1 MFYQEHSKAFYC
13 PKCGGPWYRYEHQK
27 MFPLK
32 VLKHFPVTPRLQ
44 RMFFSTCLFKRL
56 LWYSKN
62 RSDQE
67 GEDNIARHPC
77 DSKVQKHFDE
87 NMDPMFK
94 EDLWNVYFVLVVDG
108 FNPFKQTQSTWS
120 TLPVMLLNYDLLPW
134 LCTKKFFIMLVLLI
148 HGKQS
153 VTTKS
158 FNDYMAPLVKELLQL
173 WEGVL

>member
-1 MFYQEHSKAFYC
+1 
-13 PKCGGPWYRYEHQK
+13 
-27 MFPLK
+27 
-32 VLKHFPVTPRLQ
+32 
-44 RMFFSTCLFKRL
+44 
-56 LWYSKN
+56 
-62 RSDQE
+62 
-67 GEDNIARHPC
+67 
-77 DSKVQKHFDE
+77 
-87 NMDPMFK
+87 MDPMFK

-158 FNDYMAPLVKELLQL
+158 FNDYMAPLVKELL
-173 WEGVL
+173 